1 MKEKPMID
9 DVLRLSSTFYSVL
22 RSTVVIAFTAL
33 AILVASQ
40 YAMAQNY
47 PVRPIRVLIPFAPGG
62 ATDIVARMI
71 EPKVSRALG
80 QPLVVDNRAGA
91 AGNIAVELT
100 AQAQPD
106 GYTLLVGNISTNSI
120 NPILFAGRMKVNAH
134 KDLAGVTLLVSIPN
148 LILGGPTVPART
160 LKEAIA
166 YARERPGQL
175 NYSAPLGSYSHL
187 DMLAFT
193 AAAGITMVHVPSK
206 GAGETLPLLLR
217 GDTHITESN
226 VASNIGAVRAG
237 QIKAYAVTSDKRIAE
252 LPNVPTM
259 AEAGFP
265 GYGSLNWNGIFVRA
279 GTPKAVIARLH
290 AVAVAAMKELDAEGV
305 LEKRQTPMSV
315 SGSPAEFDAF
325 VRSEAQRWTKII
337 KDNKVKID

>member
-1 MKEKPMID
+1 MFRT
-9 DVLRLSSTFYSVL
+9 VSLLSV
-22 RSTVVIAFTAL
+22 AFF
-33 AILVASQ
+33 ASLSIP
-40 YAMAQNY
+40 AAAQPKAQDY
-47 PVRPIRVLIPFAPGG
+47 PVRPLRVLIPFAPGG

-71 EPKVSRALG
+71 EPRMSRALG
-80 QPLVVDNRAGA
+80 QPFIVDNRAGA

-120 NPILFAGRMKVNAH
+120 NPILFAGRMKSNAL
-134 KDLAGVTLLVSIPN
+134 KELTGVTLLVSIPN
-148 LILGGPTVPART
+148 LILGGPTVPAKT
-160 LKEAIA
+160 LREAIA
-166 YARERPGQL
+166 YAKERPGQL

-193 AAAGITMVHVPSK
+193 AAAGISMVHVPSK

-226 VASNIGAVRAG
+226 VASNIGSVRAG
-237 QIKAYAVTSDKRIAE
+237 QIKAYAVTSDKRITE

-265 GYGSLNWNGIFVRA
+265 GIGSLNWNGIFVPVR
-279 GTPKAVIARLH
+279 TPKPVIAKLH
-290 AVAVAAMKELDAEGV
+290 AAAVAAMKELEAEGV
-305 LEKRQTPMSV
+305 LEKRQTPISV
-315 SGSPAEFDAF
+315 SRSPEEFNAF
-325 VRSEAQRWTKII
+325 VRSESKRWEKII
-337 KDNKVKID
+337 KDNKVRID

>member
-1 MKEKPMID
+1 MID

-40 YAMAQNY
+40 NAMAQNY

>member
-1 MKEKPMID
+1 MFRI
-9 DVLRLSSTFYSVL
+9 L
-22 RSTVVIAFTAL
+22 AL
-33 AILVASQ
+33 LLGTLCALTPLLA
-40 YAMAQNY
+40 AAQSKGSDY
-47 PVRPIRVLIPFAPGG
+47 PTRPIRVLIPFAPGG

-71 EPKVSRALG
+71 EPRMSRALG

-91 AGNIAVELT
+91 AGNIAVDLT
-100 AQAQPD
+100 AHAQPD

-120 NPILFAGRMKVNAH
+120 NPILFAGRMKSNAV

-148 LILGGPTVPART
+148 LILGGPAVPAKT

-175 NYSAPLGSYSHL
+175 NYSAPLGSYSQL

-193 AAAGITMVHVPSK
+193 AAAGIKMVHVPSK

-226 VASNIGAVRAG
+226 VASNIGPVRAG
-237 QIKAYAVTSDKRIAE
+237 QLKAYAVTSARRIAE

-265 GYGSLNWNGIFVRA
+265 GIGSLNWNGIFVPAR
-279 GTPKAVIARLH
+279 TPKPILAKLH
-290 AVAVAAMKELDAEGV
+290 AVAVAAMKELETEGV
-305 LEKRQTPMSV
+305 LEKRQTPMSL
-315 SGSPAEFDAF
+315 SASPAEFDAY
-325 VRSEAQRWTKII
+325 VRSEMKRWEKII
-337 KDNKVKID
+337 KDNNVKID

>member
-1 MKEKPMID
+1 MKSFCALLVGVSFLLSPFAF
-9 DVLRLSSTFYSVL
+9 RLES
-22 RSTVVIAFTAL
+22 AAL
-33 AILVASQ
+33 AAD
-40 YAMAQNY
+40 Y
-47 PVRPIRVLIPFAPGG
+47 PARPIRVLIPFAPGG

-71 EPKVSRALG
+71 EPRMSRALG

-91 AGNIAVELT
+91 AGNIAVDLT
-100 AQAQPD
+100 AHAQPD

-120 NPILFAGRMKVNAH
+120 NPILFAGRMKSNAV

-193 AAAGITMVHVPSK
+193 AAAGIKMVHVPSK

-226 VASNIGAVRAG
+226 VASNIGPVRAG
-237 QIKAYAVTSDKRIAE
+237 QLKAYAVTSARRIAE

-265 GYGSLNWNGIFVRA
+265 GIGSLNWNGIFVPAR
-279 GTPKAVIARLH
+279 TPQPILAKLH
-290 AVAVAAMKELDAEGV
+290 AVAVAAMKELEAEGV
-305 LEKRQTPMSV
+305 LEKRQTPMSL
-315 SGSPAEFDAF
+315 SASPAEFDAY
-325 VRSEAQRWTKII
+325 VRSEMKRWEKII
-337 KDNKVKID
+337 KDNNVKID